1 MASCSRRTK
10 QSTKYFYLFN
20 CDETC
25 NLSQVTT
32 LLRSVE
38 GRVDFKIKVEEHT
51 FRTGSETT
59 AFSKVS
65 EETIPKLRMD
75 YAVFMVHAND
85 QLSFDEDCYG
95 KIYKALTKKTGSAD
109 NVLVV
114 IGGDKKYANSEEKQN
129 KFISQSAFSAI
140 KTQLQMKFIDGRQ
153 SFIFSWDDSHRPI
166 HEEALLHYFD
176 PSRRGQKFEHQQRG
190 QPTDNVAEAEATANV
205 HVEPTHHK
213 SQRRAGSNAT
223 FSPQSTTDG
232 KRQAKDKKTSS
243 SPASPPSGTVLL
255 STRIRNGDIS
265 YDDGGAR
272 FWENSRTWRPPDDVV
287 QKLKKDW
294 ASTAYAT
301 VEFITDDNGVAEP
314 RVKVTPTDRFWN
326 NCTIS

>member
-75 YAVFMVHAND
+75 HAVFMVHAND

-95 KIYKALTKKTGSAD
+95 KIYKALTKKTGS
-109 NVLVV
+109 
-114 IGGDKKYANSEEKQN
+114 GMW
-129 KFISQSAFSAI
+129 F
-140 KTQLQMKFIDGRQ
+140 
-153 SFIFSWDDSHRPI
+153 
-166 HEEALLHYFD
+166 
-176 PSRRGQKFEHQQRG
+176 
-190 QPTDNVAEAEATANV
+190 
-205 HVEPTHHK
+205 
-213 SQRRAGSNAT
+213 
-223 FSPQSTTDG
+223 
-232 KRQAKDKKTSS
+232 
-243 SPASPPSGTVLL
+243 
-255 STRIRNGDIS
+255 
-265 YDDGGAR
+265 
-272 FWENSRTWRPPDDVV
+272 
-287 QKLKKDW
+287 
-294 ASTAYAT
+294 
-301 VEFITDDNGVAEP
+301 
-314 RVKVTPTDRFWN
+314 
-326 NCTIS
+326 